1 MPHSFRP
8 SVVVAEGGPAGRCV
22 FLTEAGG
29 WTSDIA
35 EAEVIEDEAHGD
47 IRLLEA
53 ECLGAGPRGARRS
66 AVRLVEVRFGP
77 HGPLSIRDKA
87 EPV

>member
-8 SVVVAEGGPAGRCV
+8 SVVVAHAGPGGRRV
-22 FLTEAGG
+22 FLTEADR
-29 WTSDIA
+29 WTADLA

-53 ECLGAGPRGARRS
+53 EHAGAGRHGARPGP
-66 AVRLVEVRFGP
+66 VRLAEVRLGP
-77 HGPLSIRDKA
+77 DGPVAISDAA

>member
-29 WTSDIA
+29 WTSDLA
-35 EAEVIEDEAHGD
+35 EAELIEDEAHGD

-53 ECLGAGPRGARRS
+53 ACVGAGPRGS
-66 AVRLVEVRFGP
+66 DVRLVEVRIGP
-77 HGPLSIRDKA
+77 HGPVSIREA
-87 EPV
+87 VAPV

>member
-8 SVVVAEGGPAGRCV
+8 SVVVAEAGRGHRV
-22 FLTEAGG
+22 FLTEADR
-29 WTSDIA
+29 WTVDLA

-53 ECLGAGPRGARRS
+53 AHARDVRD
-66 AVRLVEVRFGP
+66 VRLAEVRFGP
-77 HGPLSIRDKA
+77 CGPVELKGA
-87 EPV
+87 ALPA

>member
-8 SVVVAEGGPAGRCV
+8 SVVVAQAAPSGRYV
-22 FLTEAGG
+22 FLTEADR
-29 WTSDIA
+29 WTADLA

-53 ECLGAGPRGARRS
+53 GYSGASISG
-66 AVRLVEVRFGP
+66 VRLEEVRFGP
-77 HGPLSIRDKA
+77 RGPVGLKGA
-87 EPV
+87 AQPA